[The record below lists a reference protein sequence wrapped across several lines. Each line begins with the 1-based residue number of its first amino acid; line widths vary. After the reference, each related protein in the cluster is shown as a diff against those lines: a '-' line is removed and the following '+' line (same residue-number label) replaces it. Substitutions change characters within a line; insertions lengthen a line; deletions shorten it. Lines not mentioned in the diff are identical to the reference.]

1 MWYQFLLGG
10 TPVGVD
16 CVYCTVV
23 LGFELRGK
31 RKNSIIAEVNR
42 SYSIPYCINLKP
54 IHHPPHLQYFVF
66 YGISRDVRFECGY
79 VASMSCLSAILA
91 ASAAACAIAQAAMA
105 HWRRLVASLRLGLP
119 SDWQKDS
126 AAADAHCTDSL
137 STYLANRFQG

>member
-1 MWYQFLLGG
+1 MEQYRRVRSRNCQVTNHVRSLL
-10 TPVGVD
+10 
-16 CVYCTVV
+16 VV
-23 LGFELRGK
+23 LGVELRGK

-42 SYSIPYCINLKP
+42 GAINLKP